1 MNVNLPVIQR
11 KEEVS
16 KNDSYDRQKKIYDYF
31 STRIPRSQIETKLK
45 IVKDERFLFFI
56 KYGALRRY
64 DGDCEVI
71 YVEIPQIPKKL
82 VVYRRPCARMKSI
95 DKFNLSRK
103 DLPHI
108 PLFEGEE
115 NLQYLSL
122 EMNQIT
128 KIDQLISLN
137 NLVYLNLYCNKITE
151 IENLQTTTK
160 LKVLLLG
167 KNNIEK
173 IKNLHFLHELEILD
187 LHSNKIKQI
196 ENLSQLRKLRILNLA
211 NNQITSISELL
222 YNRNL
227 EELNIRKNL
236 IGVIPSLSGNWEKMR
251 KLNIGKNL
259 ISKMEYLNELKKL
272 KNLIELII
280 EENPILLVK
289 DSNVYVKNLPVLI
302 NKPQNQLNKSQ
313 TMSAIKRDDTGAIL
327 QGNQVGSNILNK
339 TISTN
344 NKNCLISSCNGSI
357 KTETS
362 LQIQSAELNDFQSK
376 TITRPIKNNW
386 EEEMKKIINLG
397 YNGYN
402 NKRYKEHNMTT
413 GHVELNGDT
422 KMILYGDA
430 MKVLTHEDFQRKITS
445 ICFNYFYYDNI
456 MSKKYIET
464 LKKFT
469 KLTSISFCDNN
480 IFSFYQLIKLE
491 NIISIENI
499 NITDNEICTSYLL
512 KYFLIYRIQNLKQF
526 NNSIITEEDIS
537 VAKQLFEYFD
547 KCISFNEKTREETK
561 TETTTSS
568 NYVTIEKKE
577 ENGIKKTSPN
587 EKEKLETINKKQ
599 LKKEDTLNLKYYQF
613 LKDNL
618 CIAIKEILDDFS
630 NQE

>member
-16 KNDSYDRQKKIYDYF
+16 KNDSYEKQKKIYDYF

-64 DGDCEVI
+64 DGDCDVI

-211 NNQITSISELL
+211 NNQIASISELL

-236 IGVIPSLSGNWEKMR
+236 IGVIPSLSGNWEKIR

-313 TMSAIKRDDTGAIL
+313 TISAIKRENTGTIL
-327 QGNQVGSNILNK
+327 QGNNILNK

-362 LQIQSAELNDFQSK
+362 LQIQNAELNVFQSK
-376 TITRPIKNNW
+376 TITRTIRNNW

-397 YNGYN
+397 FNGYN
-402 NKRYKEHNMTT
+402 NKRYKEHNITT

-445 ICFNYFYYDNI
+445 ISFNYFYFDNI

-469 KLTSISFCDNN
+469 KLTSIRFCDNN

-526 NNSIITEEDIS
+526 NDSIITEEDIS

-547 KCISFNEKTREETK
+547 KCISLNEKTREEIK

-577 ENGIKKTSPN
+577 DNGIKKTSPN
-587 EKEKLETINKKQ
+587 EKEKTIEPIHKKQ

>member
-1 MNVNLPVIQR
+1 M
-11 KEEVS
+11 
-16 KNDSYDRQKKIYDYF
+16 
-31 STRIPRSQIETKLK
+31 
-45 IVKDERFLFFI
+45 
-56 KYGALRRY
+56 
-64 DGDCEVI
+64 
-71 YVEIPQIPKKL
+71 
-82 VVYRRPCARMKSI
+82 
-95 DKFNLSRK
+95 
-103 DLPHI
+103 
-108 PLFEGEE
+108 
-115 NLQYLSL
+115 
-122 EMNQIT
+122 
-128 KIDQLISLN
+128 
-137 NLVYLNLYCNKITE
+137 
-151 IENLQTTTK
+151 
-160 LKVLLLG
+160 
-167 KNNIEK
+167 
-173 IKNLHFLHELEILD
+173 
-187 LHSNKIKQI
+187 HSNKIKQI

-211 NNQITSISELL
+211 NNQIASISELL

-236 IGVIPSLSGNWEKMR
+236 IGVIPSLSGNWEKIR

-313 TMSAIKRDDTGAIL
+313 TISAIKRENTGTSL
-327 QGNQVGSNILNK
+327 QGNNILNK

-362 LQIQSAELNDFQSK
+362 LQIQNAELNVFQSK
-376 TITRPIKNNW
+376 TITRPIRNNW

-397 YNGYN
+397 FNGYN
-402 NKRYKEHNMTT
+402 NKRYKEHNITT

-445 ICFNYFYYDNI
+445 ISFNYFYFDNI

-469 KLTSISFCDNN
+469 KLTSIRFCDNN

-526 NNSIITEEDIS
+526 NDSIITEEDIS

-547 KCISFNEKTREETK
+547 KCISLNEKTREEIK

-577 ENGIKKTSPN
+577 DNGIKKTSPN
-587 EKEKLETINKKQ
+587 EKEKTIEPIHKKQ